1 MTRAH
6 DKIAAGLS
14 EVLAFAQGDETKGR
28 IAKAAKVAPRPPHA
42 HTAGQ
47 AARKAIEERAGRMSA
62 DNRERDGLNDDATA
76 GLRWI
81 AGALL
86 LGLVAAAAALILTLP
101 AFR

>member
-1 MTRAH
+1 
-6 DKIAAGLS
+6 
-14 EVLAFAQGDETKGR
+14 
-28 IAKAAKVAPRPPHA
+28 
-42 HTAGQ
+42 
-47 AARKAIEERAGRMSA
+47 MSA